1 MNIPPSSADHT
12 VVDRETWVAARLDH
26 LRREKEL
33 TRARDALSADRRAMP
48 WLEIS
53 EDYKFE
59 TATGSASLRE
69 LFDGRGQLLVYH
81 FMLGPGWVE
90 GCPSCSFWADNFD
103 GIQVHLAHRDTT
115 LVSVSRASLE
125 EIDTYKERMGW
136 NFRWVS
142 SHDTSFNYDL
152 GASFTPEQVESG
164 EPFYNYGTQA
174 FPGEEAAGISA
185 FTIDADK
192 RVFLT
197 YQSFSRG
204 LDMIN
209 GAYHM
214 LDLTAAGR
222 NEGDLSWSMEW
233 LHRHDAY
240 PVA

>member
-1 MNIPPSSADHT
+1 MPPSTSSTGHT

-26 LRREKEL
+26 LKHEKQL
-33 TRARDALSADRRAMP
+33 TRDRDALSADRRTLP
-48 WLEIS
+48 WLEIT
-53 EDYKFE
+53 EDYRFA
-59 TATGSASLRE
+59 TADGGASLRE

-81 FMLGPGWVE
+81 FMLGPGWDE
-90 GCPSCSFWADNFD
+90 GCQSCSFWADNFD
-103 GIQVHLAHRDTT
+103 GIQVHLEHRDTT
-115 LVSVSRASLE
+115 MLAVSRAPLA
-125 EIDTYKERMGW
+125 EIDKYKKRMGW
-136 NFRWVS
+136 SFRWVS

-152 GASFTPEQVESG
+152 GASFTPEQAGSG
-164 EPFYNYGTQA
+164 EALYNYGTQA

-185 FTIDADK
+185 FTVDDG

-222 NEGDLSWSMEW
+222 NEGDLDCSMAW

-240 PVA
+240 P